1 MTGRSRGF
9 AFLTF
14 QDPSSVEKVLQQDHI
29 VDDKKVFNSINSQI
43 DPKRAVPKGGHVD
56 QTDPKIF
63 VGSLGQ
69 DIVEAD
75 LIEYFAQFGEV
86 KGAKIMFDKVTRQ
99 SRGFGFVFFER
110 VETAIHVLEMNAS
123 AEIKGRTVIWNWSL
137 LLD

>member
-1 MTGRSRGF
+1 MRSRQRSPL
-9 AFLTF
+9 FLCRQLYWLLEP
-14 QDPSSVEKVLQQDHI
+14 QDIFSLFI
-29 VDDKKVFNSINSQI
+29 KVFNSINSQI

-137 LLD
+137 SLD